1 MHNRERFIQKLES
14 FKRKRLAPKFQAYED
29 EGVEEGPDE
38 FQYRRVSQIHEED
51 EFRGRSPEQQT
62 LITQLFKEKV
72 EPVYDEYLKACRKY
86 DLTCDYEEPY
96 SSNKTASFILDIE
109 STEGQGGRHKPP
121 RYWIS
126 FIFPEPNESSDDSD
140 PCFEIYAL
148 NVDRKG
154 FKEKKLKGKKIVS
167 SLDHGDSNTV
177 ILSNGNDFDKLT
189 PELVSETLQIFLEVC
204 VEKYL

>member
-29 EGVEEGPDE
+29 EGAEEESDG
-38 FQYRRVSQIHEED
+38 FKYRRVSQVYQED
-51 EFRGRSPEQQT
+51 EFRGRSPEQQA
-62 LITQLFKEKV
+62 LITKLFKEKI
-72 EPVYDEYLKACRKY
+72 EPVYDEYLKVCQKY
-86 DLTCDYEEPY
+86 GLTCDYEEPY

-109 STEGQGGRHKPP
+109 PTEGAEGRLKPP

-126 FIFPEPNESSDDSD
+126 FIFPVPTESSDDSD

-154 FKEKKLKGKKIVS
+154 FKEKKLKGK
-167 SLDHGDSNTV
+167 LN
-177 ILSNGNDFDKLT
+177 
-189 PELVSETLQIFLEVC
+189 
-204 VEKYL
+204 